1 MIYWVN
7 QGVTKTYDENW
18 FVRIFLYA
26 TARVYETKYLDD
38 QQSKFVHID
47 SLHIEIGNIGVLV
60 GVPAIICVIT
70 TKGNVLQDIIKLNQN
85 DLPTSITFAQAD
97 KDTVTVTSF
106 SEPSPKVTPGVCSK
120 LIHSQVLIFL
130 CDFPPQTPTTYQ
142 CGVNAT
148 CPELNEVMTVTNV
161 ADIPTETVRINTS
174 YKSPLE
180 AKMDRD
186 ANKQDQDYIAVINNY
201 RISRFNPTDAAVSQI
216 SNPSAPEV
224 SDWCTHSA

>member
-26 TARVYETKYLDD
+26 IARVYETKYLDD

-130 CDFPPQTPTTYQ
+130 CDFPP
-142 CGVNAT
+142 
-148 CPELNEVMTVTNV
+148 
-161 ADIPTETVRINTS
+161 
-174 YKSPLE
+174 
-180 AKMDRD
+180 
-186 ANKQDQDYIAVINNY
+186 
-201 RISRFNPTDAAVSQI
+201 
-216 SNPSAPEV
+216 
-224 SDWCTHSA
+224 